1 ALGFVYSVGMTP
13 ANTAAALEALRQ
25 LELHPERVDRLRQ
38 NSELF
43 LQLAREQGLATGLS
57 EGTPIIP
64 VITES
69 SVLALQLAEGLFR
82 QGINVQPILHPAVEE
97 KGARLRFFITCQHT
111 EVQIRSAVEATAHHW
126 ESLKDKQSA
135 A

>member
-1 ALGFVYSVGMTP
+1 MTP

-25 LELHPERVDRLRQ
+25 LELHPERVERLRQ

-97 KGARLRFFITCQHT
+97 KRGRGLRFFITCQHT
-111 EVQIRSAVEATAHHW
+111 PEQIGFAVETAAQQW
-126 ESLKDKQSA
+126 QTLKDKQA
-135 A
+135 AA